1 MSFILLLTLSSRV
14 PARVLLPS
22 VICANRM
29 RPGLVQKQRSLIFI
43 LPSKIGDVWA
53 QSKCSFHR
61 RWAGLFC
68 WDLISGE
75 GAAAVLLLPRLR
87 CRASLHT
94 PAATILYWGVC
105 ADGPLPP
112 SWVPVSCAAL
122 EVRFPLLTIGRRN
135 SGLQC
140 RVWDLCPWHPVSQ
153 WNSLSTREMRR
164 KKNLDSITQVLF

>member
-1 MSFILLLTLSSRV
+1 MPFILLLTLSSWV

-75 GAAAVLLLPRLR
+75 GAAAVLLLPRLG

-94 PAATILYWGVC
+94 PAATILYWDATILSLSVVRGSWGEVSVADNRHEELRSAVSGV
-105 ADGPLPP
+105 GPLPMAP
-112 SWVPVSCAAL
+112 CEPVK
-122 EVRFPLLTIGRRN
+122 LTKHKVN
-135 SGLQC
+135 
-140 RVWDLCPWHPVSQ
+140 
-153 WNSLSTREMRR
+153 EKK

>member
-105 ADGPLPP
+105 AACLHTAH
-112 SWVPVSCAAL
+112 CHHL
-122 EVRFPLLTIGRRN
+122 E
-135 SGLQC
+135 SQC
-140 RVWDLCPWHPVSQ
+140 RARLLRWGFCCWQSAGG
-153 WNSLSTREMRR
+153 
-164 KKNLDSITQVLF
+164 TQVCSAGCGTSAHGTLWASETH